1 MKVNNNIFFL
11 IFAFSLS
18 AMLLGKVVS
27 RYYAAPM
34 IISVFA
40 GNDKTMCLNQNLLMT
55 DLGATITGDV
65 SNGDWLTLGDGK
77 FQPGN
82 FSTIKYLFA
91 QNNQISYVPGTN
103 DKLLGYYTLML
114 ISDAPTEVTPQEKEI
129 GDVKITFQSA
139 PPLFCSSNLNISLNE
154 TCTQKID
161 VTMLQ
166 PNPVPPYTNYII
178 TLYDAQ
184 NNLIPNNTLTRA
196 HVDKEITYKLGH
208 QCTSN
213 ICWGKFKVEDYFPP
227 IFICKNDTIPCTKS
241 IAPDS
246 LGFPFPAGAYID
258 TIINN
263 KYIVKNWDACSDVTL
278 EYTDEILK
286 ANCARDEDKTITR
299 KWKARDA
306 KGNLSTC
313 NEKIVVKRISLASV
327 VFPPHYDGH
336 EKAAF
341 ECLDTFPILANG
353 HPSPDTTGSPVIGH
367 CGNLQFTMTD
377 VRFDLC
383 GKGFKIARSWF
394 VIDWCTSESVTRNQ
408 IIVVKDSQGP
418 ELICKDTINLFA
430 GAYQCAADQ
439 VEIPSLI
446 SINDCSAYSVR
457 YKLYTTDGQSQDQFI
472 KQQQQKYYFSGLPVG
487 EYYLDYEVTDACNN
501 TSTCQSNVIVKDH
514 LAPNTVCDQVT
525 KVSLDSNGKGRAF
538 AITFDDGSTDNCGIS
553 SFSVRR
559 MTDNCGFGTQFGGF
573 VDFCCADI
581 GTTQMVA
588 LEVTDI
594 HGNKN
599 TCMIEVLVEDK
610 LKPSIT
616 CPPNITLACTDNYD
630 FNHLDIFGSVVTKST
645 DIKDVLVYNYYHN
658 GVVGKDGLAKDNC
671 SVMVSQSYVADIH
684 CFTGTIRRKFIATD
698 AAGLKDSCI
707 QTITILN
714 PDPFEYDDIVWPT
727 TFDSTGCRSDQTD
740 PSVTGRP
747 TFKNNACATV
757 AASYE
762 DNKFYIADGACL
774 KIIRT
779 WTVVDWCQYT
789 GSNSLGK
796 WGPYIQIIKL
806 HNTDKPEFN
815 TVCRDTS
822 FCSYDPACQT
832 GWVDLKQTATD
843 PCTATADL
851 IWRYELDLFENG
863 IVDSIGKSNEFAGNL
878 PLGRHKIHWRV
889 DDQCGNFN
897 TCSYLFTISD
907 CKNPSPY
914 CISSLTLPLMQATG
928 TIEVWA
934 KDFDNGSSDN
944 CTGKEDL
951 WFTFN
956 GELPVKSLLDRRHY
970 FKNKGVLSDSM
981 AYKSGDAQVWI
992 PETKSSGLF
1001 FRCADI
1007 VDGKSATISLQMSIT
1022 DQQGN
1027 QDFCNVELILQDNAN
1042 LCPDLITDAKVSGRI
1057 ATQNNIIPKN
1067 TEVTVEGLELAR
1079 SRKINNTDGRFVLD
1093 SLPLNVNYTITPF
1106 LNSDPLEGVS
1116 TIDLVM
1122 IQRHILGITTF
1133 DSPYKLLAADVNSSK
1148 SVTAADLVEL
1158 RKLILGI
1165 TDKFP
1170 KALPSWVFVDKSSIF
1185 ENPQQP
1191 YLFSNFRSTG
1201 LLSQDLENIDFVA
1214 VKMGDVNQS
1223 AVNINSNQTENRLER
1238 EKPYLVMVAIEKW
1251 DNRSVLTF
1259 RASEYIEWDGLQIF
1273 ATYPDAVNKFSSEDV
1288 KMFESHFVDPEI
1300 FIDESNIRFLKYSAT
1315 PDRFSKGDLISAFE
1329 IKEPID
1335 IRNIK
1340 EDMVKNSELYSYGS
1354 TIPIN
1359 LQVRSEINIDKPR
1372 VRLQT
1377 NPVVSSLNLI
1387 IDRNIRPQNISYS
1400 ITNISGQEILAATF
1414 MINGDSSSDFTI
1426 LLPDYI
1432 SPGIYFLHLKSDQ
1445 LDDTIRFIN
1454 IR

>member
-1 MKVNNNIFFL
+1 
-11 IFAFSLS
+11 
-18 AMLLGKVVS
+18 MLLSKVVYKYS
-27 RYYAAPM
+27 APM
-34 IISVFA
+34 VINVFA
-40 GNDKTMCLNQNLLMT
+40 GNDRTMCLNQNLLMT
-55 DLGATITGDV
+55 DLAATITGDV
-65 SNGDWLTLGDGK
+65 SNGDWITLGDGK

-82 FSTIKYLFA
+82 FSTVRYQYA
-91 QNNQISYVPGTN
+91 QANQISYVPGTN
-103 DKLLGYYTLML
+103 DKLLGFYQLML
-114 ISDAPTEVTPQEKEI
+114 FSDAPMGGTPQEKKYD
-129 GDVKITFQSA
+129 DVKISFQNA
-139 PPLFCSSNLNISLNE
+139 PPLFCNSNINISLNE
-154 TCTQKID
+154 SCTQKVD

-166 PNPVPPYTNYII
+166 PNPVPPFTNYII
-178 TLYDAQ
+178 TLYDAS

-227 IFICKNDTIPCTKS
+227 VFICKNDTIPCTKS
-241 IAPDS
+241 ILPDS

-299 KWKARDA
+299 KWKARDV

-327 VFPPHYDGH
+327 FFPPHYDGH
-336 EKAAF
+336 EKSAF
-341 ECLDTFPILANG
+341 ECLDTFPVLANG

-367 CGNLQFTMTD
+367 CGNLQFNMTD

-383 GKGFKIARSWF
+383 GKGFKIARAWF
-394 VIDWCTSESVTRNQ
+394 VIDWCTSESVTKNQ
-408 IIVVKDSQGP
+408 IIVVKDSRGP
-418 ELICKDTINLFA
+418 ELLCRDTINLFA
-430 GAYQCAADQ
+430 GAYQCTADQ
-439 VEIPSLI
+439 IEIPGLLSV
-446 SINDCSAYSVR
+446 SDCSAYTIR
-457 YKLYTTDGQSQDQFI
+457 YRLYNDDGQSADQFI
-472 KQQQQKYYFSGLPVG
+472 IPFQQKHYFSGLPVG
-487 EYYLDYEVTDACNN
+487 EYILDYEVTDACNN
-501 TSTCQSNVIVKDH
+501 TSTCQSTVIVKDQ

-538 AITFDDGSTDNCGIS
+538 AITFDDGSTDNCGIAT
-553 SFSVRR
+553 FRVRR
-559 MTDNCGFGTQFGGF
+559 MTNPCGFGTQFGEF

-599 TCMIEVLVEDK
+599 TCMIEVIVEDK
-610 LKPSIT
+610 LKPTIT

-630 FNHLDIFGSVVTKST
+630 FNHLDIFGSVVTKAA
-645 DIKDVLVYNYYHN
+645 DVKDVLVYNYYHN

-671 SVMVSQSYVADIH
+671 SVTVTQSYVADIH

-714 PDPFEYDDIVWPT
+714 PDPFDYYDITWPA

-740 PSVTGRP
+740 PSVTGKP
-747 TFKNNACATV
+747 TFKNISCATV
-757 AASYE
+757 AATYD

-774 KIIRT
+774 KIIRS

-832 GWVDLKQTATD
+832 GWVNLKQSATD

-851 IWRYELDLFENG
+851 VWRYELDLFENG
-863 IVDSIGKSNEFAGNL
+863 TVDSIGKSNDFAGNL
-878 PLGRHKIHWRV
+878 PLGKHKISWRV
-889 DDQCGNFN
+889 EDQCGNFN
-897 TCSYLFTISD
+897 TCSYVFTVYD

-914 CISSLTLPLMQATG
+914 CISSITLPLMQTTG

-944 CTGKEDL
+944 CTSKENL

-956 GELPVKSLLDRRHY
+956 GELPVKNLLDRRHY
-970 FKNKGVLSDSM
+970 FKNKGILSDSLS
-981 AYKSGDAQVWI
+981 YKSGDAQIWI

-1001 FRCADI
+1001 FDCGDI
-1007 VDGKSATISLQMSIT
+1007 EDGKSATISLQMTVT
-1022 DQQGN
+1022 DQKGN
-1027 QDFCNVELILQDNAN
+1027 QDFCIVEFILQDNSN
-1042 LCPDLITDAKVSGRI
+1042 LCPDLITDAKITGRI
-1057 ATQNNIIPKN
+1057 VTQNNVVPKN
-1067 TEVTVEGLELAR
+1067 TVVTIEGNEWSD
-1079 SRKINNTDGRFVLD
+1079 SRRINNSDGNFILD
-1093 SLPLNVNYTITPF
+1093 SLPLNFEYTITPY

-1116 TIDLVM
+1116 TIDLVL
-1122 IQRHILGITTF
+1122 IQRHILSISPF

-1170 KALPSWVFVDKSSIF
+1170 KGLPSWVFVDKNSTF

-1191 YLFSNFRSTG
+1191 YIYGNFRTTG
-1201 LLSQDLENIDFVA
+1201 LLTQDIENFDFMA
-1214 VKMGDVNQS
+1214 VKIGDVNQS
-1223 AVNINSNQTENRLER
+1223 YFNVTNDQIQ
-1238 EKPYLVMVAIEKW
+1238 
-1251 DNRSVLTF
+1251 NRSLIDKEYPVIVAVETWDSRSFLTF
-1259 RASEYIEWDGLQIF
+1259 RASEHVLLDGLQIF
-1273 ATYPDAVNKFSSEDV
+1273 VTCPDALNKLGSEPVKLVDSHLVN
-1288 KMFESHFVDPEI
+1288 PEI
-1300 FIDESNIRFLKYSAT
+1300 FIDDNHLRFLNYSAT
-1315 PDRFSKGDLISAFE
+1315 PGSFSKGDLINAFE
-1329 IKEPID
+1329 IKSTLDLEK
-1335 IRNIK
+1335 IK
-1340 EDMVKNSELYSYGS
+1340 EDVNRHSELYSNGA
-1354 TIPIN
+1354 TIPIK
-1359 LQVRSEINIDKPR
+1359 LQVKSEIDTEKIR
-1372 VRLQT
+1372 VTLQT

-1387 IDRNIRPQNISYS
+1387 IQGNIRHQNMKYK
-1400 ITNISGQEILAATF
+1400 ITNISGHESLTSSLFI
-1414 MINGDSSSDFTI
+1414 DSETSHEFAIS
-1426 LLPDYI
+1426 LPEHI
-1432 SPGIYFLHLKSDQ
+1432 TPGIYFLHLKSDQ
-1445 LDDTIRFIN
+1445 LDETIRFIS